1 MFIGFVSLRQTLRI
15 PDLGY
20 GLLSPYWGKG
30 YATEPATELLRYVRQ
45 DIGLKEVIGYTMKGN
60 VKSQNVLSKIGFVDY
75 QLTESEKGGKKIDV
89 LILPGM

>member
-30 YATEPATELLRYVRQ
+30 YATEAATELLRYVRQ